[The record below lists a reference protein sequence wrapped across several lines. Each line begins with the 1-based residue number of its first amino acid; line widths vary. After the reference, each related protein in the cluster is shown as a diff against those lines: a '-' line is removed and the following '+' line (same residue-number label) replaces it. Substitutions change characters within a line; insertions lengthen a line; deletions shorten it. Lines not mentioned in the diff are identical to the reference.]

1 MTQTM
6 KTKYI
11 YVGNI
16 MKLIDG
22 NVQVYQENA
31 ILFKVGS
38 SYINFDLKNIDN
50 WMDFLGSVSFHVK
63 KIGVTPINNN
73 CLFVDELSLK
83 SYEEKFYYDINSY
96 VVNEDI
102 YSCENNLWNRF
113 NQELSSCEVKRS
125 R

>member
-1 MTQTM
+1 
-6 KTKYI
+6 
-11 YVGNI
+11 
-16 MKLIDG
+16 
-22 NVQVYQENA
+22 
-31 ILFKVGS
+31 
-38 SYINFDLKNIDN
+38 
-50 WMDFLGSVSFHVK
+50 MDFLGSVSFHVK

-113 NQELSSCEVKRS
+113 NQALSSCVVKRS

>member
-50 WMDFLGSVSFHVK
+50 
-63 KIGVTPINNN
+63 
-73 CLFVDELSLK
+73 
-83 SYEEKFYYDINSY
+83 
-96 VVNEDI
+96 
-102 YSCENNLWNRF
+102 
-113 NQELSSCEVKRS
+113 
-125 R
+125 